1 MFITVDKK
9 IILYNIIMNYYQQYY
24 FSETEIEKANN
35 NLIVIQ
41 DKIKKLDDKL
51 NNKNLSLTL
60 AEINRMSMGIER
72 LKMSKDCI
80 KYYYGF

>member
-1 MFITVDKK
+1 
-9 IILYNIIMNYYQQYY
+9 MNYYQTYY
-24 FSETEIEKANN
+24 FSEIEIEKANN

-51 NNKNLSLTL
+51 NNKTITLTL
-60 AEINRMSMGIER
+60 QEINRITLGIER

-80 KYYYGF
+80 RYYYGF